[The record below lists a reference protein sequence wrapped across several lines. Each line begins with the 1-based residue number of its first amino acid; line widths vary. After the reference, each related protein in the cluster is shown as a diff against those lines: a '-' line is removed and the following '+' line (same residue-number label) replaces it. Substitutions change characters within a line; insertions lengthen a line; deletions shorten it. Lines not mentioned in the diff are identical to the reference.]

1 MLGIS
6 YALSRDADLAAIKAR
21 YESDYTLIASDPKI
35 ANNPLVIAALA
46 NAKASDAAFYAAL
59 ENMEAKRTF
68 LHRWNTYRHFRQA
81 SLKAEKA
88 HDALRATVEGARVN
102 LKWSV
107 ADVGFLPVPIEA
119 SKVCNDLRQP
129 TTMLVQR

>member
-1 MLGIS
+1 MGVTKFTIVS
-6 YALSRDADLAAIKAR
+6 GVRPCGR
-21 YESDYTLIASDPKI
+21 ESASDPKI

-68 LHRWNTYRHFRQA
+68 FHRWSAYRHFRQA

-88 HDALRATVEGARVN
+88 HDALRAAVERARAN
-102 LKWSV
+102 LK
-107 ADVGFLPVPIEA
+107 
-119 SKVCNDLRQP
+119 
-129 TTMLVQR
+129 